1 MKKENFI
8 QFDRVFSAISFI
20 YIFIFPFIFP
30 ERNRTIFLCF
40 SLIFF
45 IEKVIS
51 FIAFKDN
58 LSKNKKLIY
67 LLITVIFAVMII
79 LALAEL
85 FGIISFV

>member
-8 QFDRVFSAISFI
+8 QFDRVFTVISFI
-20 YIFIFPFIFP
+20 YIFIFPFIFS

-45 IEKVIS
+45 IEKIVS
-51 FIAFKDN
+51 FITFKDN
-58 LSKNKKLIY
+58 LSKNKKIIY
-67 LLITVIFAVMII
+67 SLITAIFAVMII

-85 FGIISFV
+85 FGVISFV

>member
-8 QFDRVFSAISFI
+8 QFDKVFTFISFI

-30 ERNRTIFLCF
+30 ERNRIIFLCF

-45 IEKVIS
+45 IEKIVS
-51 FIAFKDN
+51 FITFKDS
-58 LSKNKKLIY
+58 LSKNKKIIY
-67 LLITVIFAVMII
+67 SLITAIFVVMII

-85 FGIISFV
+85 FGVISFV

>member
-8 QFDRVFSAISFI
+8 QFDRVFTFISFI
-20 YIFIFPFIFP
+20 YIFIFPFIFS

-45 IEKVIS
+45 IEKIVS
-51 FIAFKDN
+51 FITFKDK
-58 LSKNKKLIY
+58 LSKKKKIIY
-67 LLITVIFAVMII
+67 SLITAIFAVMII

-85 FGIISFV
+85 FGVISFV

>member
-8 QFDRVFSAISFI
+8 QFDRVFTFISFI
-20 YIFIFPFIFP
+20 YIFIFTFIFS

-45 IEKVIS
+45 IEKIVS
-51 FIAFKDN
+51 FITFKDN
-58 LSKNKKLIY
+58 LSKNKKIIY
-67 LLITVIFAVMII
+67 SLITAIFAVMII

-85 FGIISFV
+85 FGVISFV

>member
-8 QFDRVFSAISFI
+8 QFDRVFTFISFI
-20 YIFIFPFIFP
+20 YIFIFPFIFS

-45 IEKVIS
+45 IEKIVS
-51 FIAFKDN
+51 FITFKDN
-58 LSKNKKLIY
+58 LSKNKKIIY
-67 LLITVIFAVMII
+67 SLITAIFTVMII

-85 FGIISFV
+85 FGVISFV